1 MATNLAT
8 KTPGQ
13 IINEMPVGVFT
24 TLTKIKPTGALQA
37 RKQAAGATVFYW
49 RYSMG
54 SASERVKIGVYDP
67 AAAPK
72 SMTPTER
79 GYSYAAA
86 VRAAEALA
94 IEHHEY
100 KQDGGRPALV
110 AAKKKERAQVEAA
123 KTEAEHFTLKSL
135 LIDYANHLEA
145 LGRVAHKD
153 VRSISKVHI
162 FEPWPEVAALPA
174 NQVNGE
180 QINNKLKLP
189 LSLTLRQAADGGL
202 DKWTLDN
209 LMRGELLA
217 VTFASVKNHRTKH
230 WALCTGCEGSASGRA
245 TLPDTILLLD
255 PSASAPSF
263 AYFNAR
269 LRLPTSGPGSRRTP
283 PNLLIPSE
291 NSKRKPV
298 HWLYEAA
305 EWNAEEVRLLAAVR
319 LQLKVAA

>member
-1 MATNLAT
+1 M
-8 KTPGQ
+8 
-13 IINEMPVGVFT
+13 
-24 TLTKIKPTGALQA
+24 
-37 RKQAAGATVFYW
+37 
-49 RYSMG
+49 
-54 SASERVKIGVYDP
+54 
-67 AAAPK
+67 
-72 SMTPTER
+72 
-79 GYSYAAA
+79 
-86 VRAAEALA
+86 
-94 IEHHEY
+94 
-100 KQDGGRPALV
+100 V
-110 AAKKKERAQVEAA
+110 AASKSKTDAVAYRWQRFYPTLQTGHYLTVKSKQRRDDVPVFFAQGCMDRACCLHV
-123 KTEAEHFTLKSL
+123 FS
-135 LIDYANHLEA
+135 
-145 LGRVAHKD
+145 
-153 VRSISKVHI
+153 
-162 FEPWPEVAALPA
+162 AALIIFDLAKHDALEDMSRRKYGLPA
-174 NQVNGE
+174 EVFSAFRHTFFEGLHAHDFVE
-180 QINNKLKLP
+180 LVNNKLKLP

-202 DKWTLDN
+202 DKWTVDN

-245 TLPDTILLLD
+245 ILPDTIHLLD